1 MKNIFTLLLLA
12 FAFTSSAQESQ
23 TPGTTNTGI
32 TNIDDFK
39 KDTVLSDFES
49 TFATSEDK
57 TNFRKLRNYLQL
69 KQDAIMT
76 IQEALSYYS
85 DVQRNIDALNSKTA
99 ELDRVLE
106 EAKKNNLKEVS
117 IDIYFPSCNIDIYGT
132 SMTPIDRLKEAK
144 TQLKGC
150 FEKEFARQQEF
161 NALKANLNVV
171 KKDYALCQEQID
183 TSLAPE
189 YKDQE
194 FRKTISIGFACLLGG
209 LLLVFV
215 VVVFRSP
222 KNVAEYFFSDTGLQ
236 FITIFVLI
244 ISIILFGILKIL
256 EGRELAAILAGI
268 SGYILG
274 KSRPTT
280 PKSEKTESFEIGNTK
295 VEKTETNV

>member
-1 MKNIFTLLLLA
+1 MKNIFTLILLA
-12 FAFTSSAQESQ
+12 FAFTSIAQDNHTTGSQ
-23 TPGTTNTGI
+23 NTGT

-39 KDTVLSDFES
+39 KDTLLSDFES

-69 KQDAIMT
+69 KQNAIMS

-85 DVQRNIDALNSKTA
+85 DVQRNIEALNNKTT
-99 ELDRVLE
+99 ELDRVLDD
-106 EAKKNNLKEVS
+106 AKKNNLKEVS
-117 IDIYFPSCNIDIYGT
+117 IDIYFPTCNIDIYGT
-132 SMTPIDRLKEAK
+132 NMTPIERLKEVK
-144 TQLKGC
+144 PQIKSCL
-150 FEKEFARQQEF
+150 EKEQARQLEF

-215 VVVFRSP
+215 MVIFRSQ
-222 KNVAEYFFSDTGLQ
+222 KNVADYFFSDTGLQ

-274 KSRPTT
+274 KSRPTA